1 MEIMKKK
8 KTILSVAAGVL
19 MLLTLSFGSG
29 ASALN
34 DLGHGGGGTV
44 KPPTCTK
51 YPCPIRP

>member
-1 MEIMKKK
+1 MAIMKKK

-19 MLLTLSFGSG
+19 MLLTLSFGTG

-34 DLGHGGGGTV
+34 DPGHGGGGTV

>member
-1 MEIMKKK
+1 MKKK
-8 KTILSVAAGVL
+8 KTLLSVAAGVL

-29 ASALN
+29 ASAMN
-34 DLGHGGGGTV
+34 DPGPGGGTV